1 MTRNIKFK
9 QIHFIYLNN
18 ISPELIF
25 FFFSGEALL
34 GPLLHPVYVVG
45 RAGEQITVSLACS
58 LPGESGAR
66 GRAGSA
72 CSLYRVK
79 VGGLKGWARGLA

>member
-9 QIHFIYLNN
+9 QIRFIYLNN

-34 GPLLHPVYVVG
+34 GPLLHPVCVVG
-45 RAGEQITVSLACS
+45 RAGEQTTVSLACS
-58 LPGESGAR
+58 LPGESGA
-66 GRAGSA
+66 
-72 CSLYRVK
+72 
-79 VGGLKGWARGLA
+79 GGAREVLVPYIG